1 MSALSST
8 KLSPWGAW
16 GEFVTSANLM
26 RRAELGQR
34 WLTAYETHSL
44 TDLMRPLFHTNSWF
58 FLHLSHTNVFPS
70 SYMGDLRICIKV
82 QLVRRWFV
90 SARRLWMTEWQKCQ
104 FWRSVIWIY
113 EILVCLSILSK
124 STFTA
129 VRALTG
135 PIIEYWVKIWC
146 DDWMCHTLIYQSGQ
160 VLTMSNA
167 FTLLKK
173 SLFVNAKTALG
184 SSRVVLCLELFF
196 SLKIHF

>member
-1 MSALSST
+1 MSAVSST
-8 KLSPWGAW
+8 KLSPWGARL
-16 GEFVTSANLM
+16 FVTSANLM

-70 SYMGDLRICIKV
+70 SYMGDLRICIMV
-82 QLVRRWFV
+82 QHVRLWFV
-90 SARRLWMTEWQKCQ
+90 SVRRLWTTEWQNCQ

-113 EILVCLSILSK
+113 GILVCLSILSIL
-124 STFTA
+124 SAF
-129 VRALTG
+129 TG

-146 DDWMCHTLIYQSGQ
+146 DDWMCHTPIYQSSQ
-160 VLTMSNA
+160 VLTISNA
-167 FTLLKK
+167 FTLPKK
-173 SLFVNAKTALG
+173 ESLCQCQDST

-196 SLKIHF
+196 SLKIHL